1 MLKATSSGLRQQSVA
16 RRAVIKVSSLPKI
29 LPSVVF
35 CTTLK
40 PNEQFSGNSVW
51 VQQRQRRIHI
61 VDLLSQLSLY
71 LYLPVF
77 NSAQSS
83 GITIGNFIKQN
94 IPSWSSRM
102 DRQLDEKD
110 SAEK

>member
-1 MLKATSSGLRQQSVA
+1 MLKATSNGLRQQSVA
-16 RRAVIKVSSLPKI
+16 RRAVIKVSCLPKI

-51 VQQRQRRIHI
+51 VQQRQRRNPYSG
-61 VDLLSQLSLY
+61 SQLSRY
-71 LYLPVF
+71 LYLPVL

-83 GITIGNFIKQN
+83 GNNWKFH
-94 IPSWSSRM
+94 
-102 DRQLDEKD
+102 
-110 SAEK
+110 

>member
-1 MLKATSSGLRQQSVA
+1 MLKATSNEIRQQSVA
-16 RRAVIKVSSLPKI
+16 RRAVIKVSCLPKI

-51 VQQRQRRIHI
+51 VQQRQRRNPYSGSVILSRYLS
-61 VDLLSQLSLY
+61 DLF
-71 LYLPVF
+71 LPVL

-83 GITIGNFIKQN
+83 GITIGNFTNK
-94 IPSWSSRM
+94 S
-102 DRQLDEKD
+102 LT
-110 SAEK
+110 

>member
-1 MLKATSSGLRQQSVA
+1 MLEATSNGLREQSVA
-16 RRAVIKVSSLPKI
+16 RRAVIKVSCLPKI

-51 VQQRQRRIHI
+51 VNKDREGIHI

-71 LYLPVF
+71 LSDLYLPVT
-77 NSAQSS
+77 SRV
-83 GITIGNFIKQN
+83 
-94 IPSWSSRM
+94 WS
-102 DRQLDEKD
+102 QLCTVFRYNNWKFH
-110 SAEK
+110 

>member
-1 MLKATSSGLRQQSVA
+1 MLKATSNGLRQQSVA
-16 RRAVIKVSSLPKI
+16 RRAVIKVSCLPKI

-40 PNEQFSGNSVW
+40 PDEQFSGNSVW
-51 VQQRQRRIHI
+51 VQQREGIHI

-71 LYLPVF
+71 LYLPVL

-83 GITIGNFIKQN
+83 GITIGNFTNK
-94 IPSWSSRM
+94 S
-102 DRQLDEKD
+102 LT
-110 SAEK
+110 